1 MCWASHRKKGCEG
14 PGGLSKK
21 PLTQSNTTLAA
32 GTTQTFHQGSINS
45 VQSPLQMV
53 DDDEDTIATLKVPQK
68 RKRAWEEAAEAQDP
82 EALEAARKEK
92 EMEEDQRE
100 KEEFEQR
107 MRVSQRPVF
116 VLVVWCGTA
125 GNGSVSRQ
133 GCW

>member
-1 MCWASHRKKGCEG
+1 MLGISQEEG
-14 PGGLSKK
+14 WGRAWGVVNKDVDAKQHHFGRQNNP
-21 PLTQSNTTLAA
+21 
-32 GTTQTFHQGSINS
+32 TFHQGSINS
-45 VQSPLQMV
+45 VQCPLQMV

-107 MRVSQRPVF
+107 MRVSQRPVS
-116 VLVVWCGTA
+116 VLVDWCGA
-125 GNGSVSRQ
+125 PGKGSVSGH

>member
-1 MCWASHRKKGCEG
+1 MCWAPHRKKGWEG

-21 PLTQSNTTLAA
+21 TLTQSNTILAA

-100 KEEFEQR
+100 KEEFERR